1 MVLGGGRTESASWY
15 CEEGEPSQP
24 CGYRAL
30 FSRGTQRSFSF
41 PQVDVDD
48 ATDQG
53 EWKGHPGQGEAVA
66 EAASTR
72 VLCQDLLSMD
82 GIDQCPGEHSRTGAE
97 LAEASG
103 VEEPSSPH
111 SVELDHEEDEGQAA
125 EDERQ
130 HHERLHCLQPAV
142 LTDVT
147 AGPRFSGGVPRAV
160 IPQVQGLLLWES
172 PPGLVQ
178 SGHEKQDKNEDVK
191 GRDHQQE
198 E

>member
-82 GIDQCPGEHSRTGAE
+82 GIDQCPREHSRTCGTTNSRVGAGAGRTGGRTA
-97 LAEASG
+97 LGPQWSLRTTTTSG
-103 VEEPSSPH
+103 P
-111 SVELDHEEDEGQAA
+111 
-125 EDERQ
+125 
-130 HHERLHCLQPAV
+130 
-142 LTDVT
+142 
-147 AGPRFSGGVPRAV
+147 
-160 IPQVQGLLLWES
+160 
-172 PPGLVQ
+172 
-178 SGHEKQDKNEDVK
+178 
-191 GRDHQQE
+191 
-198 E
+198 